1 MSKDFLI
8 IGDSN
13 VTRHYSRLGYQ
24 VQNVSVVQARNQSE
38 VVNAFDSLRKTF
50 KIVVFAC
57 LTNLIISSGEE
68 GASPTERLNAISD
81 CLNVLV
87 PQIRFVKVLSYHA
100 V

>member
-13 VTRHYSRLGYQ
+13 VTRNYGRLGLQ

-38 VVNAFDSLRKTF
+38 VISALGSIKSSF

-57 LTNLIISSGEE
+57 LTNILISAGEA
-68 GASPTERLNAISD
+68 GTNTTERLTAISD
-81 CLNVLV
+81 ALHTLL
-87 PQIRFVKVLSYHA
+87 PQLR
-100 V
+100 